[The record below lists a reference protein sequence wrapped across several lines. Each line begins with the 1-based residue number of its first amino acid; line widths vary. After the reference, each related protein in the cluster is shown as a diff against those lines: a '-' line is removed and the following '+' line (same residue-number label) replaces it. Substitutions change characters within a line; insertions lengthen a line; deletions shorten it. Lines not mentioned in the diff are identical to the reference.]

1 MALFGYFPVKAGAT
15 ISDPAGDKRH
25 ARVIEQYYLGEE
37 AIYLPG
43 RGLSWR
49 YLPYREIRGV
59 IPGYEKLREDTPLV
73 KYERD
78 KPMLRLIYQGGVE
91 ILSLES
97 DKNAQT
103 MLMLLKLHK
112 PGSQAF
118 YEEVLNRQERS

>member
-78 KPMLRLIYQGGVE
+78 KPMLRLIYQGGDPEEELMFMKNMFLREYVRTF
-91 ILSLES
+91 SLE
-97 DKNAQT
+97 
-103 MLMLLKLHK
+103 
-112 PGSQAF
+112 G
-118 YEEVLNRQERS
+118 